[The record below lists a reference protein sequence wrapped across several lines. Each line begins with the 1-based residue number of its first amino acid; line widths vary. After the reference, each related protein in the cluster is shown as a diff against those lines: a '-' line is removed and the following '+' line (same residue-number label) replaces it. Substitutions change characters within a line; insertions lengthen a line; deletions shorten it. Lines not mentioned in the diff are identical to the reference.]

1 VIPAIKIYPI
11 EKYSC
16 VFGQI
21 TRFIQMSLQRSLE
34 SSTLRPRL
42 QQNVYW
48 NYTFAVGNDLSA
60 EDSSEDAKPADRS
73 HAISGAAWRRRVRP
87 ERSKGQTKK
96 MQTMCAELQQQ
107 EII

>member
-73 HAISGAAWRRRVRP
+73 HAISAGRVATSSTAGAIEGSDEEDADDV
-87 ERSKGQTKK
+87 
-96 MQTMCAELQQQ
+96 C
-107 EII
+107 